1 LALPP
6 PRRSPVADITSSLL
20 PGNHV
25 IAVARNAARLKYLG
39 KEYKDLVHN
48 IVADLAETHG
58 QRAVADHV
66 KSIGPID
73 GIIHSAG
80 AHVPLNN
87 YHNYQDLDVES
98 LLADMKSHV
107 AAPIQLNN
115 VLREALKG
123 GRILFIDSY
132 SANNPRVGWAGYSII
147 KAAARM
153 AARSA
158 AAEIKEATTI
168 RVFPGAVRT
177 PLIQTILT
185 TNHTSPVVEMFR
197 DLDATDNFSDAQSIG
212 EFIANILTSVT
223 DEQLS
228 AREFW
233 DFNSPDDQ
241 IF

>member
-1 LALPP
+1 MHYVVTGASSGIGAAAAASLAN
-6 PRRSPVADITSSLL
+6 R
-20 PGNHV
+20 GHHV
-25 IAVARNAARLKYLG
+25 IAVARNAARLESLR

-58 QRAVADHV
+58 HRAVADHV
-66 KSIGPID
+66 KSTGPID

-80 AHVPLNN
+80 AHVPLKN
-87 YHNYQDLDVES
+87 YEELDVES
-98 LLADMKSHV
+98 LLTDMKSHV

-115 VLREALKG
+115 VLREVLKG

-132 SANNPRVGWAGYSII
+132 SANSPRVGWAGYSII
-147 KAAARM
+147 KAAAQM

-158 AAEIKEATTI
+158 VAEIKDATTI

-177 PLIQTILT
+177 PLIETILT
-185 TNHTSPVVEMFR
+185 ANHTSPVVEMFR
-197 DLDATDNFSDAQSIG
+197 DLDTTDKFSDAQSIG
-212 EFIANILTSVT
+212 EFIANILTTAT

>member
-1 LALPP
+1 MHYVVTGASSGIGAAAAASLA
-6 PRRSPVADITSSLL
+6 RR
-20 PGNHV
+20 GHHV
-25 IAVARNAARLKYLG
+25 IAVARNASRLECLR

-48 IVADLAETHG
+48 IVADLTETHG
-58 QRAVADHV
+58 QRTVADHV
-66 KSIGPID
+66 RSIGPID

-80 AHVPLNN
+80 AQVPLKN
-87 YHNYQDLDVES
+87 YEDLDVER
-98 LLADMKSHV
+98 LLSDMKSHV

-115 VLREALKG
+115 VLRESIKG

-132 SANNPRVGWAGYSII
+132 SASSPRVGWAGYSII
-147 KAAARM
+147 KAAAQM

-158 AAEIKEATTI
+158 AAEIRDATTI

-177 PLIQTILT
+177 PLIETILA

-197 DLDATDNFSDAQSIG
+197 DLDATDKFSDALSIG
-212 EFIANILTSVT
+212 EFITNILTTAT

-228 AREFW
+228 ARDFW
-233 DFNSPDDQ
+233 DFTSPDDQ

>member
-1 LALPP
+1 MVTGASSGIGAAAAASLA
-6 PRRSPVADITSSLL
+6 RR
-20 PGNHV
+20 GHHV
-25 IAVARNAARLKYLG
+25 IAVARNASRLECLR

-48 IVADLAETHG
+48 IVADLTETHG
-58 QRAVADHV
+58 QRTVADHV
-66 KSIGPID
+66 RSIGPID

-80 AHVPLNN
+80 AQVPLKN
-87 YHNYQDLDVES
+87 YEDLDVER
-98 LLADMKSHV
+98 LLSDMKSHV

-115 VLREALKG
+115 VLRESIKG

-132 SANNPRVGWAGYSII
+132 SASSPRVGWAGYSII
-147 KAAARM
+147 KAAAQM

-158 AAEIKEATTI
+158 AAEIRDATTI

-177 PLIQTILT
+177 PLIETILA

-197 DLDATDNFSDAQSIG
+197 DLDATDKFSDALSIG
-212 EFIANILTSVT
+212 EFITNILTTAT

-228 AREFW
+228 ARDFW
-233 DFNSPDDQ
+233 DFTSPDDQ

>member
-1 LALPP
+1 MHYVVTGASSGIGAASAASLAS
-6 PRRSPVADITSSLL
+6 R
-20 PGNHV
+20 GHHV
-25 IAVARNAARLKYLG
+25 IAVARNAARLEYLR
-39 KEYKDLVHN
+39 KEYKDLIHN
-48 IVADLAETHG
+48 VVADLSETHG
-58 QRAVADHV
+58 QRAIADHV
-66 KSIGPID
+66 RSIGPID

-80 AHVPLNN
+80 AHVPLKN
-87 YHNYQDLDVES
+87 YENLDVER
-98 LLADMKSHV
+98 LLSDMKSHV

-115 VLREALKG
+115 ILRESIKG

-132 SANNPRVGWAGYSII
+132 SASSPRVGWAGYSII
-147 KAAARM
+147 KAAAQM

-158 AAEIKEATTI
+158 AAEIRDATTI

-177 PLIQTILT
+177 PLIETILAA
-185 TNHTSPVVEMFR
+185 NHTSPVVEMFR
-197 DLDATDNFSDAQSIG
+197 GLDATNNFSDALSIG
-212 EFIANILTSVT
+212 EFIANILTTAT

>member
-1 LALPP
+1 MHYVVTGASYGIGAAATASLAS
-6 PRRSPVADITSSLL
+6 R
-20 PGNHV
+20 GHHV

-87 YHNYQDLDVES
+87 YQDLDVES

-107 AAPIQLNN
+107 AAPIVLNN
-115 VLREALKG
+115 VLHESIKG

-132 SANNPRVGWAGYSII
+132 SANSPRVGWAGYSII

-185 TNHTSPVVEMFR
+185 ANHTSPVVEMFK

-212 EFIANILTSVT
+212 EFIANILTTAT

-233 DFNSPDDQ
+233 DFNSPNDQ